1 VSTHA
6 YVNPVVAV
14 LLGVLFANEKNV
26 CSAIAGTDDHP
37 GQRPADQ
44 PGKIQEGAC
53 LRQGCV
59 RKASLE
65 KAISR
70 DPVPGPGEKAEGDKV
85 LQG

>member
-14 LLGVLFANEKNV
+14 LLGVLFANEKM
-26 CSAIAGTDDHP
+26 SAAQLLGLTIILV
-37 GQRPADQ
+37 QRPADQ

-59 RKASLE
+59 RK
-65 KAISR
+65 
-70 DPVPGPGEKAEGDKV
+70 GQPGESHFPGILCLDRAKRRRG
-85 LQG
+85 